1 MPYSHGPMKSAMTVG
16 ASITGIAV
24 GGTVY
29 TITGSILTA
38 AKAVGAIGGLALLVL
53 IVLETLAFLYY

>member
-1 MPYSHGPMKSAMTVG
+1 MKSAMTVG
-16 ASITGIAV
+16 ASLTGIAV

-29 TITGSILTA
+29 TVTGSILTA

-53 IVLETLAFLYY
+53 IILETLAFLSY